1 MESDSSAKNLLSL
14 FSSSDL
20 TTFAPVTS
28 RNFYKTSPPPTASSP
43 DEDDPPDEPPRKRR
57 RRSFGEWTNAELRA
71 LETYRN
77 LKKGD
82 DLDNSLRDVLLP
94 NRTPEEVKLKL
105 LRIEKSR
112 QERRGSK
119 LLDLKREEDELFEEE
134 KKRVVDIEKDYDRRR
149 KGMDE
154 ILGLGGERNEEKVD
168 EVKHEGRDVKA
179 SLDEALGLVK
189 DSVDKQEKRELD
201 EALGLTQ

>member
-94 NRTPEEVKLKL
+94 NRTPE
-105 LRIEKSR
+105 
-112 QERRGSK
+112 
-119 LLDLKREEDELFEEE
+119 
-134 KKRVVDIEKDYDRRR
+134 
-149 KGMDE
+149 
-154 ILGLGGERNEEKVD
+154 
-168 EVKHEGRDVKA
+168 
-179 SLDEALGLVK
+179 
-189 DSVDKQEKRELD
+189 
-201 EALGLTQ
+201 